1 VGGNFRSLPKGNGIG
16 GVNTE
21 GMLMGIRVL
30 FVALLAFASSANA
43 AEEPLP
49 SSFVN
54 GSAKGYSIALVS
66 ASPAPGT
73 IVGVGQTVEFKIT
86 VSYQLSVAD
95 KGSILLVVQDE
106 TNRNLLGNRKQ
117 QSQSVDRGKGTVT
130 LTDSFVVP
138 GGSSEVRLFIP
149 LVPEGM
155 TNTDGEVVV
164 SYVVRDA
171 NAGSSIGY
179 ASVAAALKDLR
190 SKPDVQFTV
199 QNGWTIAEDRS
210 HFTLWSF
217 PPESDPAYPSAVK
230 RTAVQE
236 AGGRVTMDMKVLCQS
251 TQSACDKL
259 VADFNA
265 LNERMRD
272 SFRKN

>member
-1 VGGNFRSLPKGNGIG
+1 MRIGVSLA
-16 GVNTE
+16 
-21 GMLMGIRVL
+21 
-30 FVALLAFASSANA
+30 FVFIAFASLANA
-43 AEEPLP
+43 ADEPLP

-54 GSAKGYSIALVS
+54 GSANGYSIALVS

-86 VSYQLSVAD
+86 VSYQLSVAN

-106 TNRNLLGNRKQ
+106 TNKNLLGDRKQ
-117 QSQSVDRGKGTVT
+117 QSKSVNRGKGTVT

-138 GGSSEVRLFIP
+138 AGSSEVRLFIP

-171 NAGSSIGY
+171 HAGSSIGY
-179 ASVAAALKDLR
+179 PSVAAALKDLR
-190 SKPDVQFTV
+190 SKPDVNFSE
-199 QNGWTIAEDRS
+199 QNGWIIADDRS
-210 HFTLWSF
+210 HVTVWTFA
-217 PPESDPAYPSAVK
+217 PQGDPAYPSVVK
-230 RTAVQE
+230 RTVVQQ
-236 AGGRVTMDMKVLCQS
+236 GKGISMDMKVRCES
-251 TQSACDKL
+251 SQSACDKL

-265 LNERMRD
+265 LNERVRD
-272 SFRKN
+272 SLKAK